1 MNNSL
6 SFSFTIG
13 HLDCIQVLAIM
24 NKTGINIHIQF
35 FFVGTYI
42 FNSFRYIPR
51 SMIAGPYSKSMFN
64 FIRDNQTDPKLQL
77 AVEQPLMGGC
87 WLSPTSKYKEEAI
100 VRW

>member
-35 FFVGTYI
+35 FLWVHTFSTPLDTY
-42 FNSFRYIPR
+42 
-51 SMIAGPYSKSMFN
+51 
-64 FIRDNQTDPKLQL
+64 QE
-77 AVEQPLMGGC
+77 V
-87 WLSPTSKYKEEAI
+87 
-100 VRW
+100 

>member
-1 MNNSL
+1 MYRNNSL

-35 FFVGTYI
+35 VFFFFFMGTYI

-87 WLSPTSKYKEEAI
+87 WLSRTSKDKE
-100 VRW
+100 